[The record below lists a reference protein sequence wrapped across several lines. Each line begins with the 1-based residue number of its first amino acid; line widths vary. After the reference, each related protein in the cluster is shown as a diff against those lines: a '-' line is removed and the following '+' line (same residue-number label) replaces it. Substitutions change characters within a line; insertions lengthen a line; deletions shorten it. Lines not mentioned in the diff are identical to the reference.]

1 MSKPSAFRIDRLLA
15 KVEATVER
23 RGLRA
28 HRYVFHPDEFAE
40 AEAQVCPYVL
50 AAKGLERP
58 VWMERY
64 GAKPAAEA
72 KPE

>member
-1 MSKPSAFRIDRLLA
+1 LSKPSAFRIDRLLA

-28 HRYVFHPDEFAE
+28 HRYVFHPDDAE

-50 AAKGLERP
+50 AAQGLERP
-58 VWMERY
+58 VWMERWQ
-64 GAKPAAEA
+64 ASLHTEA
-72 KPE
+72 KPD